1 MTGVQRAITI
11 VGLLLIA
18 GAAGGVL
25 VRRRY
30 SAWRFFFVYL
40 LAVFAGGVLPQI
52 WPDRFFT
59 PEFWQVK
66 ETVYVALRFG
76 MAAELAVRTFR
87 SFPGALATLRRVS
100 ILILLVTLAAVVTAP
115 SGESGYTDFLSEVQ
129 PRVLNGSVWV
139 FTAIAGLV
147 LYYRLPIGRFQKS
160 VLLSYVPYVLVF
172 TVFISHWGRGGWRSG
187 LVVVHANQIAYVLLV
202 AYWNL
207 AVWRR
212 DPERRAAPPP
222 PPASSGGGAGPNP
235 GPS

>member
-1 MTGVQRAITI
+1 MTGAQRAIAF

-18 GAAGGVL
+18 SAALGVIA
-25 VRRRY
+25 RRRF

-40 LAVFAGGVLPQI
+40 VAVFVGGALPHI

-66 ETVYVALRFG
+66 ETVYVALRFA

-87 SFPGALATLRRVS
+87 AFPGAMATLRRVTF
-100 ILILLVTLAAVVTAP
+100 IILLVTLAAVLTAP
-115 SGESGYTDFLSEVQ
+115 VGEGYTSFLSEVQ
-129 PRVLNGSVWV
+129 PRVLNGSVWI

-160 VLLSYVPYVLVF
+160 VLLSYVPYVLAF
-172 TVFISHWGRGGWRSG
+172 TVFITHWGRGGWRSG
-187 LVVVHANQIAYVLLV
+187 PIVVHANQLAYVALV

-212 DPERRAAPPP
+212 DPPSRPAPPAGP
-222 PPASSGGGAGPNP
+222 GPNP
-235 GPS
+235 APA